1 MAANYEQELSRIQVI
16 HEMQLQ
22 TAKQVCEEE
31 YQKKLKAMEKDS
43 GQKIKAQSLSSEE
56 LHQHL
61 SFLKGQ
67 NEHQPDEE
75 SEDIKHQNEMIQ
87 E

>member
-1 MAANYEQELSRIQVI
+1 MATNYEQNFNRIQAI

-31 YQKKLKAMEKDS
+31 YQRKLKEKDS
-43 GQKIKAQSLSSEE
+43 GSKIKAQSLSSEE
-56 LHQHL
+56 LHKHL

-67 NEHQPDEE
+67 NDHQPD
-75 SEDIKHQNEMIQ
+75 
-87 E
+87 